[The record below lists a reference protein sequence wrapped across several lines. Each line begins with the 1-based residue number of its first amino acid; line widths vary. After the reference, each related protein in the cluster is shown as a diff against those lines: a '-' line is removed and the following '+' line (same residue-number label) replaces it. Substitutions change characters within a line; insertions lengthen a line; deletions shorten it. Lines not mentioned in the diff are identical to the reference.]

1 MKRRPV
7 KKKQDK
13 GAAKWLVT
21 YSDMVTLILVFF
33 ILLFSM
39 STVDQIKLE
48 AVAQSF
54 QERVIFDFMPSIVP
68 NDQPENTEAAETAE
82 DDHSDDPIDLDRAL
96 DEYESK
102 AQEDES
108 LNHLID
114 SVEDYLDE
122 HDLNDIVSAT
132 RTERGVLLVIQES
145 IFFDTGEAIIL
156 EEGKPFLEELATL
169 FSQLPNDIKVEGHS
183 DSRPI
188 NTYRYPSNWEL
199 SGARASSVVRY
210 FIEEF
215 NLDESRFS
223 IAGYADT
230 RQIAPND
237 TEENMSMNRR
247 VEITI
252 LNTDAQEEN

>member
-1 MKRRPV
+1 M
-7 KKKQDK
+7 
-13 GAAKWLVT
+13 
-21 YSDMVTLILVFF
+21 
-33 ILLFSM
+33 
-39 STVDQIKLE
+39 
-48 AVAQSF
+48 
-54 QERVIFDFMPSIVP
+54 
-68 NDQPENTEAAETAE
+68 
-82 DDHSDDPIDLDRAL
+82 
-96 DEYESK
+96 
-102 AQEDES
+102 
-108 LNHLID
+108 
-114 SVEDYLDE
+114 
-122 HDLNDIVSAT
+122 
-132 RTERGVLLVIQES
+132 
-145 IFFDTGEAIIL
+145 
-156 EEGKPFLEELATL
+156 
-169 FSQLPNDIKVEGHS
+169 PNDIKVEGHS

>member
-1 MKRRPV
+1 MKRRPI
-7 KKKQDK
+7 KKKKDK

-54 QERVIFDFMPSIVP
+54 QERVIFDFLPSIVP
-68 NDQPENTEAAETAE
+68 NGQPESSENMESSENDE
-82 DDHSDDPIDLDRAL
+82 SDDPIDLDRKH
-96 DEYESK
+96 DEYENK

-108 LNHLID
+108 LNQLVD
-114 SVEDYLDE
+114 SVEDYLAQ
-122 HDLNDIVSAT
+122 HDLNNIVSAT

-145 IFFDTGEAIIL
+145 IFFDSGEAAIL
-156 EEGKPFLEELATL
+156 DEGKPFLEELATL
-169 FSQLPNDIKVEGHS
+169 FSQLPNAIKVEGHT

-210 FIEEF
+210 LIEEF
-215 NLDESRFS
+215 GLDESRFS
-223 IAGYADT
+223 IAGYGDT
-230 RQIAPND
+230 RQVASND
-237 TEENMSMNRR
+237 TEENMSLNRR

-252 LNTDAQEEN
+252 LNTENEEEQ